1 MYHEGHVFV
10 SGSLFKYDNTVAF
23 WNFCAAGNYASRF
36 YRLAIGDLRALQ
48 ASLLANAM
56 TAIQQL
62 EDTVLSSNLDP
73 SAVVT
78 LVTQLS
84 NDQGNA
90 VIAAWRDLLP
100 QLITK

>member
-1 MYHEGHVFV
+1 M
-10 SGSLFKYDNTVAF
+10 
-23 WNFCAAGNYASRF
+23 
-36 YRLAIGDLRALQ
+36 AIGDLQTLQ
-48 ASLLANAM
+48 ASLMASAM
-56 TAIQQL
+56 AAVQQL
-62 EDTVLSSNLDP
+62 ESTVMSSNMDP
-73 SAVVT
+73 AAVVG